1 LERGANRVGDRAG
14 GAPPAV
20 RISFRLTG
28 VLLLLGP
35 LLGLAGGWLNF
46 KWLGLIGGAA
56 AIMWRIAREGG
67 DRPETGLSPR
77 EPWTAGAALIAAGL
91 LLSIVFSPVPG
102 LGVWV
107 ALREWT
113 LVGLAFFV
121 ARHRPTAAE
130 IRFVLGCLI
139 VAMVV
144 QATLALLQFAL
155 PAGWR
160 PLLPLHLQAAAGRAR
175 MIGTI
180 GNPEY
185 LATWIAA
192 GGAAAWVWAAALWRS
207 GGARQTGL
215 TLARL
220 AGGGLVIMTAIYLS
234 GGRGALLSAGGAML
248 PALPLA
254 WRGPVARREG
264 GRSRGGLAIATAAGA
279 GVMLAGLWA
288 LIPADERGGT
298 LPARLAEAVDP
309 HSPSIR
315 HRIGL
320 LVVTS
325 RMIVENP
332 VLGTGPG
339 RFTAGFSDT
348 LARSA
353 AEEEG
358 IGFWA
363 LSDALSGTYVGEAH
377 SDALQWWAEYGLAP
391 ALGLSLMLAAALA
404 GVAGRL
410 RAGTEGERPDWERPV
425 LLAAWACL
433 AAFGI
438 SLATSFPLHGPVR
451 AGGFWVML
459 GLVSGACCRGK
470 MRRNTKQVR
479 RNEVRRREE

>member
-1 LERGANRVGDRAG
+1 M
-14 GAPPAV
+14 
-20 RISFRLTG
+20 
-28 VLLLLGP
+28 LLLLGP

-192 GGAAAWVWAAALWRS
+192 GGAAAWVWAAALW
-207 GGARQTGL
+207 
-215 TLARL
+215 
-220 AGGGLVIMTAIYLS
+220 
-234 GGRGALLSAGGAML
+234 
-248 PALPLA
+248 
-254 WRGPVARREG
+254 
-264 GRSRGGLAIATAAGA
+264 
-279 GVMLAGLWA
+279 
-288 LIPADERGGT
+288 
-298 LPARLAEAVDP
+298 
-309 HSPSIR
+309 
-315 HRIGL
+315 
-320 LVVTS
+320 
-325 RMIVENP
+325 
-332 VLGTGPG
+332 
-339 RFTAGFSDT
+339 
-348 LARSA
+348 
-353 AEEEG
+353 
-358 IGFWA
+358 
-363 LSDALSGTYVGEAH
+363 
-377 SDALQWWAEYGLAP
+377 
-391 ALGLSLMLAAALA
+391 
-404 GVAGRL
+404 
-410 RAGTEGERPDWERPV
+410 
-425 LLAAWACL
+425 
-433 AAFGI
+433 
-438 SLATSFPLHGPVR
+438 
-451 AGGFWVML
+451 
-459 GLVSGACCRGK
+459 
-470 MRRNTKQVR
+470 
-479 RNEVRRREE
+479 